1 MSHGQSSADVL
12 SIIHTNSSESKV
24 KYVDI
29 SKIVTG
35 YSNDIL
41 KIPALGSCI
50 GLVIYPR
57 NIPRPDRVAV
67 MGHIMLPE
75 SHKKTNT
82 IAQKKK
88 NLPGKFSDQAVP
100 KIIAKLEKLGFSRRD
115 LDAKMVGGAKMFSTS
130 SDTLDIGKENTRV
143 TTNLLHDF
151 KIPLVKH
158 FTGGDR
164 GMKVRFN
171 VKNYELLVTPT
182 GKSPII
188 L

>member
-1 MSHGQSSADVL
+1 MTYKQSFADVL
-12 SIIHTNSSESKV
+12 SNSSKSKV

-57 NIPRPDRVAV
+57 NMPRPDRVAV

-75 SHKKTNT
+75 SHKKTYA

-115 LDAKMVGGAKMFSTS
+115 LDA
-130 SDTLDIGKENTRV
+130 
-143 TTNLLHDF
+143 
-151 KIPLVKH
+151 
-158 FTGGDR
+158 
-164 GMKVRFN
+164 
-171 VKNYELLVTPT
+171 
-182 GKSPII
+182 
-188 L
+188 

>member
-1 MSHGQSSADVL
+1 MTHKQSFPDAL
-12 SIIHTNSSESKV
+12 SNTSQFKV
-24 KYVDI
+24 IYVDI
-29 SKIVTG
+29 SKIVIG

-57 NIPRPDRVAV
+57 NKTNPDRVAI

-75 SHKKTNT
+75 SHRKLISNK
-82 IAQKKK
+82 QKKNYSLAK
-88 NLPGKFSDQAVP
+88 YSDQAVP
-100 KIIAKLEKLGFSRRD
+100 RMIAKLEKLGFSRRD
-115 LDAKMVGGAKMFSTS
+115 LDAKMVGGAKMFSIS

-143 TTNLLHDF
+143 TTNLLREY

-158 FTGGDR
+158 YTGGER
-164 GMKVRFN
+164 GMNVRFK
-171 VKNYELLVTPT
+171 VKSYELVVTPT
-182 GKSPII
+182 GGSPII